1 MHNLT
6 TAFFINFFAIRVKPS
21 RCYAIP
27 TRRAIHG
34 PVGGIP
40 HVPQPGSRGFS
51 AGRGNAGH
59 LPHQQQQP
67 IGAGMGSSFNFP
79 SMETPNSQPFPGG
92 PLSQPGFVSNMTQ
105 GASQTYRD
113 GFSVG
118 GMSQDFLGDDFKSQG
133 SHVQYNVGDL
143 STQTAYKQLSMI
155 SREDQHVVVEAC
167 SALTSLALDVSVQ
180 VVGKLGF
187 VSDMVAQT
195 IMLSKDVMKSFKLL
209 CAHKDPEVQRLA
221 LIVVGNLAFCLENRR
236 MLVSS
241 ESWKRR

>member
-1 MHNLT
+1 MVLVHALKSFHICNST
-6 TAFFINFFAIRVKPS
+6 KSTKSEGR

-27 TRRAIHG
+27 TRGAIHG

-51 AGRGNAGH
+51 AAGRGNAGH

-67 IGAGMGSSFNFP
+67 IGAGMGSGFNFP
-79 SMETPNSQPFPGG
+79 SMETPNSQPSPGG

-143 STQTAYKQLSMI
+143 STQFSIIIGSY
-155 SREDQHVVVEAC
+155 
-167 SALTSLALDVSVQ
+167 
-180 VVGKLGF
+180 
-187 VSDMVAQT
+187 
-195 IMLSKDVMKSFKLL
+195 
-209 CAHKDPEVQRLA
+209 
-221 LIVVGNLAFCLENRR
+221 
-236 MLVSS
+236 
-241 ESWKRR
+241 